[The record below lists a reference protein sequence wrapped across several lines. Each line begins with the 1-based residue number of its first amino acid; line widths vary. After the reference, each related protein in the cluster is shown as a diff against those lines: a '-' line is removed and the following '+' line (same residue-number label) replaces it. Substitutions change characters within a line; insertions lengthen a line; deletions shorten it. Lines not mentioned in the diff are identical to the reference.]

1 MNHASILKNLTITWP
16 AGLIIV
22 MVFGMTSPSHAQ
34 TGAADQGNSQS
45 KNDESALGQDT
56 PAQSDA
62 SSGKSCTEEEPSC
75 EQSAPE
81 QKSFLQKLI
90 KILYGPNTPPGPN
103 TDVDTNIS
111 AGGAAGG

>member
-1 MNHASILKNLTITWP
+1 MNRASILKNLTLTWP
-16 AGLIIV
+16 AGLAIV
-22 MVFGMTSPSHAQ
+22 MAFGMTNPSHAQ
-34 TGAADQGNSQS
+34 TGATEQGSSQS
-45 KNDESALGQDT
+45 KKDESALGQD
-56 PAQSDA
+56 PSAQSDA
-62 SSGKSCTEEEPSC
+62 TSGKSCAEEEPSC